1 MTKKKNIESIL
12 TILLYFILNLYLGPV
27 FEALNHFGI
36 KGPSGLLAV
45 YYLAC
50 SNDLRRKIDPQ
61 NESRGYQAGQGEN

>member
-1 MTKKKNIESIL
+1 ML
-12 TILLYFILNLYLGPV
+12 FFLGPV

-61 NESRGYQAGQGEN
+61 NESRGYLKGSEM